1 MYTPVILQA
10 RVKPLRSN
18 KLTLLPSAAG
28 TRKCMA
34 IDALVVI
41 HLAPYFAPHLAP
53 HLLLQLAL

>member
-10 RVKPLRSN
+10 RLKPLCSN
-18 KLTLLPSAAG
+18 KLALLPSAAG
-28 TRKCMA
+28 TRQSMA

-41 HLAPYFAPHLAP
+41 HLAPHLAP